1 MQGRL
6 PLIIGIL
13 VVALGVIVYSAT
25 FVVHQTQQAA
35 VLQFGAVKRVITEP
49 GLHFKIPLIQN
60 VRFEENRVLNLDPR
74 AETVLLADQRR
85 LVVNTF
91 VRYRIDNLEQFI
103 RVAISEGNLR
113 SQLEPIVNNAVRTVL
128 GTTFLPTILSAE
140 RDSLMDNIRERVNQE
155 TQKAGSNFGIDVLDV
170 RIVRAD
176 LLPEVSKSVYER
188 MKSER
193 ERDANE
199 FRAQGNEQYQGI
211 TSAADREATVIRAE
225 ANREAE
231 ILRGTGDAE
240 RTRILSDAY
249 GRDPEFFEFYRSM
262 QAYEA
267 AIRSD
272 NSVLVMPTDND
283 FFRYFNDQRGGISV
297 PAGAGTNLPRT
308 TAVE

>member
-1 MQGRL
+1 MQGRI

-13 VVALGVIVYSAT
+13 VLLFGIVIYSAT
-25 FVVHQTQQAA
+25 FTVHQTQQAA
-35 VLQFGAVKRVITEP
+35 VLQFGDIKRVITEP
-49 GLHFKIPLIQN
+49 GLHFKVPLIQN
-60 VRFEENRVLNLDPR
+60 VRFEERRVLNLDPR

-91 VRYRIDNLEQFI
+91 VRYRIDDFEQFI
-103 RVAISEGNLR
+103 RVAISERNLR

-128 GTTFLPTILSAE
+128 GTTFLPTVLSAE
-140 RDSLMDNIRERVNQE
+140 RDNLMADIRSRVNNE

-176 LLPEVSKSVYER
+176 LLPEVSKSVFER

-199 FRAQGNEQYQGI
+199 FRAQGNEQYQAI

-225 ANREAE
+225 AGREAE
-231 ILRGTGDAE
+231 ILRGTGDAA

-249 GRDPEFFEFYRSM
+249 GRDPEFFEFFRSM

-283 FFRYFNDQRGGISV
+283 FFRYFNDQRGAERRTYRS
-297 PAGAGTNLPRT
+297 GAGLPRT
-308 TAVE
+308 TAAD